1 MEKKSHNLYKTPFTL
16 QMMGAKVTARVNI
29 KGKHFEVRVDLDEAL
44 KVRAGTGDIIS
55 ALDCTAIYTDLK
67 KGLVA
72 SNADLKDAFG
82 TTDLYEAA
90 KRIIEKGE
98 VQKTQEFRDAEHEKK
113 IKQVLD
119 ILLKNA
125 VDQNGRPYTAER
137 LTRAIEEVH
146 YNFDKRPAEQQMPE
160 LVHQLKTVIPIK
172 IETKKIKLI
181 IPARFTGNIYGLI
194 KDYMESEEWLGNGDL
209 KVVINIPSGM
219 QMDFFD
225 KLNSVTHGAV
235 QSEELKSE

>member
-1 MEKKSHNLYKTPFTL
+1 MAF
-16 QMMGAKVTARVNI
+16 VTARIKV
-29 KGKHFEVRVDLDEAL
+29 KGKHFEIRVDLDEAL
-44 KVRAGTGDIIS
+44 KVRQGSGDLTA
-55 ALDCTAIYTDLK
+55 ALDCTAIYTDMA
-67 KGLVA
+67 KGNVA
-72 SNADLKDAFG
+72 STADLKDAFA
-82 TTDLYEAA
+82 TADFYEIA
-90 KRIIEKGE
+90 KKIIEKGE

-119 ILLKNA
+119 ILIRNA

-137 LTRAIEEVH
+137 LTRAIEEIH

-160 LVHQLKTVIPIK
+160 LVHLLKTVIPIK
-172 IETKKIKLI
+172 IETKKIRLI
-181 IPARFTGNIYGLI
+181 IPARFTGNIYSLL
-194 KDYMESEEWLGNGDL
+194 KDYMESEEWLSNGDL
-209 KVVINIPSGM
+209 KVIINIPSGM